1 MTGAKPVTPIVDN
14 MSAAALITA
23 LIVTFVAAATQGVVG
38 MGFAMVSV
46 PILALINPSLA
57 PVPQLL
63 ITLPLTLTMAWR
75 ERHHI
80 QLSGVG
86 WIIGGQVPGAAIGVG
101 LLAVATQQALDAAI
115 ALAVLGA
122 VVIIASGFHV
132 KRTPFSE
139 FGAGLASGVSGFIA
153 SISGPPLALL
163 YTRDDGPTVRS
174 NLAAI
179 FTIGLSIT
187 ISARAMS
194 GNITLSD
201 VRVAAM
207 LLPALV
213 AGYLMSFRFRNGVSQ
228 GAVRIAILVLS
239 CVGAL
244 GLIIRAVA

>member
-187 ISARAMS
+187 ISARAMT

-207 LLPALV
+207 LFPALV
-213 AGYLMSFRFRNGVSQ
+213 AGYLTSLRFKDRVSQ

-244 GLIIRAVA
+244 GLIIRAVV